1 MAERPK
7 SGSGLSAK
15 EQFEL
20 RKKEKAVEDAKNAEA
35 QKAKDDAQAKK
46 KEATQ
51 GRRVMMGSQSD
62 PTLKQHDVRVSAL
75 GDAFKA
81 DLQQRLTAVHAVKDW
96 SPAKKQLL
104 MAVRRFVF
112 IIWCEETRK
121 RLMAMPV
128 YAKML
133 ADAEKRQAETDKRRC
148 MTMDR
153 FALNSSVSD
162 SVSEVSNLLKGLK
175 KGASAKVKL
184 ELVMINAKQ
193 RGLTLHQIFGFFL
206 GMSFEEAMA
215 MKGEDKDIDEARER
229 RSLRRARRVER
240 GGL

>member
-20 RKKEKAVEDAKNAEA
+20 RKKEKAVEDAKKAEA

-46 KEATQ
+46 KEKTQ
-51 GRRVMMGSQSD
+51 GQRVMLASQSD
-62 PTLKQHDVRVSAL
+62 PTLRHKTARVSVL

-81 DLQQRLTAVHAVKDW
+81 DLQERLSQVHAQRDW
-96 SPAKKQLL
+96 DPARKQLW

-112 IIWCEETRK
+112 IIWCEEMRK
-121 RLMAMPV
+121 HLMTMPV

-133 ADAEKRQAETDKRRC
+133 AEAEAKQAAVDKRRC
-148 MTMDR
+148 TTMDR
-153 FALNSSVSD
+153 FALNSAVSD

-206 GMSFEEAMA
+206 GMSFEEACGVGLEA
-215 MKGEDKDIDEARER
+215 AVYRETIPGEAESGR
-229 RSLRRARRVER
+229 
-240 GGL
+240 